1 MPAPPVR
8 IAPEGPAGP
17 VPALVFVPD
26 DPPARLPL
34 VLLGHGAHLGKDDPT
49 MQLLC
54 RALSSVPAAVAIMDA
69 PLHGERRPAGRSDEA
84 WEADVL
90 ASVGDPAVHAQVAS
104 EWPLVIT
111 AVREAVPAVRGP
123 VAYAGFSMGSI
134 LGLSIVGDLPEV
146 GAAVFAVG
154 GYVTEQRP
162 HGSAVNALVARGIPK
177 LGDREVLMVNMT
189 RDESF
194 PIERAMEVL
203 DAIPGPCSMHVYV
216 GGHRDL
222 PPESMPGI
230 VRFLRRVLTVAD

>member
-1 MPAPPVR
+1 MARPPVR
-8 IAPEGPAGP
+8 IAPQGPAGP

-26 DPPARLPL
+26 DPPPSLPL

-54 RALSSVPAAVAIMDA
+54 HALTAVPAAVAIMDA
-69 PLHGERRPAGRSDEA
+69 PLHGERRPAGRSDEE

-90 ASVGDPAVHAQVAS
+90 AAVADPALHAQVAA

-111 AVREAVPAVRGP
+111 AVREAVPAGRGP

-134 LGLSIVGDLPEV
+134 LGLSVVGDLPEV
-146 GAAVFAVG
+146 RAAVFAVG
-154 GYVTEQRP
+154 GYVTERRP
-162 HGSAVNALVARGIPK
+162 HASAVNALVARGIPK
-177 LGDREVLMVNMT
+177 LGDREILMVNMT

-194 PIERAMEVL
+194 PIERAIEVL
-203 DAIPGPCSMHVYV
+203 DAIPGPCSMHVHV

-222 PPESMPGI
+222 PPESMPGV
-230 VRFLRRVLTVAD
+230 VRFLRRALTR